1 MRNLRVLALLLSARS
16 FFRSCGEV
24 GSRVV
29 SERLLFSFFVVPAG
43 GAADATVVGR
53 VSPPRRGGLVAGCRR
68 AFGEHVVFAEPALR
82 VASPLPFL
90 EILGLALGRGMCPVL
105 SGNRLLHFNLPA
117 RRGWRPPVFGV
128 ARLRFALPGHGGAAF
143 RVSSEGGPGIRHSP
157 FAVVAAF
164 RSFRVAVLC
173 LFASFVGAGVALGCL
188 WFVVLAG
195 VGAFLSWARGLDKGA
210 PRKGDRITK
219 GFCVRWGRAWG
230 WGAALPLGWPC
241 GTGRWW
247 PGRRGGG
254 AWACCRG
261 EVLGEEE
268 SPSPRGARG
277 AEGGRCRAAP
287 RRDARART
295 QGHQAAEPHL
305 IWSRQIQGREEA
317 VAESNG
323 QRRRGRRVRRG
334 RR

>member
-29 SERLLFSFFVVPAG
+29 SERLLFSFFVVPAE

-90 EILGLALGRGMCPVL
+90 EILGLALGRGTCPVL
-105 SGNRLLHFNLPA
+105 SGNRLPHFNFPA

-143 RVSSEGGPGIRHSP
+143 WVSSEGGPGIRHSP
-157 FAVVAAF
+157 FPVVAAF

-173 LFASFVGAGVALGCL
+173 LFASVVGAGVALGCL

-230 WGAALPLGWPC
+230 WRTALPLGWPC
-241 GTGRWW
+241 GTGGWW
-247 PGRRGGG
+247 PGRRRGGG
-254 AWACCRG
+254 LGVLPWGDLRGGGKPPAAWCAGRQG
-261 EVLGEEE
+261 
-268 SPSPRGARG
+268 
-277 AEGGRCRAAP
+277 EGGAGLRQGETRVREPKATRPLNRISSGAGRSRA
-287 RRDARART
+287 
-295 QGHQAAEPHL
+295 
-305 IWSRQIQGREEA
+305 
-317 VAESNG
+317 
-323 QRRRGRRVRRG
+323 GRRQ
-334 RR
+334 